1 MTGKKLEGVRLMDKL
16 VIATGGSRT
25 TKIWKNTNITWEELL
40 ERLKTTTRTTETQG
54 EYRNTTKSRQ
64 DAIKDVGGFVGGKL
78 TEGKRRAG
86 YIGKRYLLTLDADYA
101 TEDFVDGMYLF
112 YDFAWAI
119 YSTHKHTPESP
130 RYRLL
135 IPLSRPCDPDEYEAV
150 ARKVAEDIG
159 IDMFDDS
166 TYQPHRL
173 MYWPST
179 SMDGEYVFEHNDGAP
194 LDVDKTLARYDDWR
208 DVSCWP
214 TSSRTVETRKRLVK
228 KQEDPT
234 TKKGLVGAFC
244 RTYSVDEA
252 IAKFLPDVYMACGMP
267 GRYTYAQG
275 STAAGLVVY
284 EDGKFAYSNHA
295 TDPCGGLLCNA
306 FDLVRLHK
314 FGERDDDAADGT
326 PVVKMPSYLAM
337 QELVSEDEAVRKLL
351 YDERTASVRDD
362 FAGIGVSEG
371 EVSDADWVTQLD
383 IDKAGRTKDSLDNLV
398 MIMRSDPKLKGIA
411 FNRHRDGIDARED
424 LPWAQIKDGW
434 NDSDYAAL
442 KVYLSQN
449 YGVYSPGRTKD
460 ALVAVATERAYHP
473 IKDYLD
479 SLPDWDGTPRVD
491 MLLVDYFGA
500 EDNIYTQAAIRKTL
514 VAAVARIYHP
524 GTKFDTVLILNG
536 PQGVGK
542 STFFSKLAG
551 DWFSDSLSITD
562 MKDKAGP
569 EKMQGYWILELG
581 ELAGMRKMDVEIV
594 KSYISRVDDKYRA
607 SYGLA
612 VESHPRQCV
621 IVGSTNAESGFLRD
635 ITGNRRFWPV
645 GITGKSTK
653 KSWQMTEYE
662 VEQIWAE
669 ALVMYRRGEK
679 LYLNGEEEGIAFKAQ
694 TEAMETDDREG
705 LVRAYLDILL
715 PENWEGLSIYERRN
729 FLNGG
734 DFGVNEIG
742 TVKRTVVCNM
752 EIWCECFGK
761 EPSIM
766 KRSDSYEI
774 SAIMQKIEGWEK
786 IERFSFPIYG
796 QQRAYLLRQ
805 E

>member
-1 MTGKKLEGVRLMDKL
+1 MDKL
-16 VIATGGSRT
+16 TIATGGSRT
-25 TKIWKNTNITWEELL
+25 TRIWKNTNLTWDELL

-54 EYRNTTKSRQ
+54 EYRNATKRVQ
-64 DAIKDVGGFVGGKL
+64 DDIKDVGGFVGGRL
-78 TEGKRRAG
+78 IEGRRKAG

-101 TEDFVDGMYLF
+101 SADFVDEMYLF
-112 YDFAWAI
+112 YDYTWAL
-119 YSTHKHTPESP
+119 YSTHKHTPEHP

-159 IDMFDDS
+159 MDMFDDS

-179 SMDGEYVFEHNDGAP
+179 SMDGEYVFEHNEGTL
-194 LDVDKTLARYDDWR
+194 LDVDKVLARYDDWH
-208 DVSCWP
+208 DVSSWP
-214 TSSRTVETRKRLVK
+214 TSTRTVETRKRLVTM
-228 KQEDPT
+228 QEDPT
-234 TKKGLVGAFC
+234 SKKGLVGAFC
-244 RTYSVDEA
+244 RTYSIDEA
-252 IAKFLPDVYMACGMP
+252 ITKYLPEVYTACEIP

-284 EDGKFAYSNHA
+284 EGGKFAYSNHA

-306 FDLVRLHK
+306 FDLVRIHK
-314 FGERDDDAADGT
+314 FGDQDEEAAEGT
-326 PVVKMPSYLAM
+326 PIIRMPSYKAM
-337 QELVSEDEAVRKLL
+337 QDLVAADPEVKRLL
-351 YDERTASVRDD
+351 YQERMETVQTDFGDLVPAADE
-362 FAGIGVSEG
+362 GN
-371 EVSDADWVTQLD
+371 WVTQLD
-383 IDKAGRTKDSLDNLV
+383 IDKSGKVANSLDNLV
-398 MIMRSDPKLKGIA
+398 LIIRNDPKLQSIA
-411 FNRHRDGIDARED
+411 FNRHRDGIDAKGD
-424 LPWAQIKDGW
+424 LPWEQIKDGW
-434 NDSDYAAL
+434 SDSDYAAL
-442 KVYLSQN
+442 KVYLSHK
-449 YGVYSPGRTKD
+449 YGLYRPSRTKD
-460 ALVAVATERAYHP
+460 ALVAVASERAYHP

-479 SLPDWDGTPRVD
+479 GLPAWDGVSRVD
-491 MLLVDYFGA
+491 HLLVDYFGA
-500 EDNIYTQAAIRKTL
+500 EDNLYTRAAIRKTL
-514 VAAVARIYHP
+514 TAAVARIYRP

-551 DWFSDSLSITD
+551 DWFSDSLTLTD

-594 KSYISRVDDKYRA
+594 KSFISRVDDKYRA
-607 SYGLA
+607 SYGLS
-612 VESHPRQCV
+612 VESHPRQCI

-645 GITGKSTK
+645 RVTGKSAK
-653 KSWQMTEYE
+653 KSWQMSAYE

-669 ALVMYRRGEK
+669 TLALYRKGEK
-679 LYLNGEEEGIAFKAQ
+679 LYLSDAEEKIAFKEQ

-705 LVRAYLDILL
+705 LVRAYLDTLL
-715 PENWEGLSIYERRN
+715 PENWESLSVYERRT

-734 DFGVNEIG
+734 DFGAGSQTG
-742 TVKRTVVCNM
+742 TVRRTIVCNM

-761 EPSIM
+761 EASTM

-786 IERFSFPIYG
+786 SERISFPIYG
-796 QQRAYLLRQ
+796 QQRAYIARQ